1 MRRGLETKVAP
12 GWVKVLLFFAAAA
25 GLIWWGWL
33 SSREVVSGDPD
44 WVSTRPNSTAETRL
58 AGQTQSNIRQL
69 FVNPLEQAPPSP
81 TDDGVT
87 LRDGDANYYKDE

>member
-1 MRRGLETKVAP
+1 METKVAP
-12 GWVKVLLFFAAAA
+12 GWVKALLFFVAAA

-33 SSREVVSGDPD
+33 GSRNVVSGDPG
-44 WVSTRPNSTAETRL
+44 WICTRPSSTAETRL

-69 FVNPLEQAPPSP
+69 FVNPLEQVPPRL